1 MDKFFLNI
9 INNVNN
15 LEKDAHKIFSKYEL
29 SKSRVI
35 SLEQSKSKLSNL
47 SINQDKL
54 LKDAIFCIEK
64 GIYRPAYVMAWAAFI
79 DLYEEKIASD
89 GLNKVHQVRPAWSK
103 FKNIEELRE
112 NIVENQLI
120 EVGKEIGLLTKHEVS
135 ILKVNLKKRN
145 NCAHPSDFVPD
156 MNETLGYLS
165 EIMKYIEKISK
176 KIL

>member
-1 MDKFFLNI
+1 MDKFFLDI
-9 INNVNN
+9 INNVKNF
-15 LEKDAHKIFSKYEL
+15 EKDAHKVFSKYEL

-64 GIYRPAYVMAWAAFI
+64 GICRPAYVMAWAAFI

-89 GLNKVHQVRPAWSK
+89 GLNKVYQVRPAWSK

-135 ILKVNLKKRN
+135 ILKGDLTKRN
-145 NCAHPSDFVPD
+145 NCAHPSDFIPD

-176 KIL
+176 KTL